1 MTELQEQARALG
13 DPTRH
18 RIFGYVADADHAV
31 GVAELTEHLGVTQ
44 NAVRQH
50 LAKLVAAGLLSEHSA
65 PPVGPGRPRL
75 LYQLEPAVYGQ
86 WGVAGPYERL
96 STLLTE
102 VIRAG
107 RSPQEVGRD
116 EGRRRAVAPTGHD
129 GIAAQLRDT
138 MARDGFEPEVRVHE
152 QRVEI
157 VLRRCPFV
165 TAVLTDPETVCS
177 LHLGIAEGLT
187 DGVDGMAVDEF
198 VARDPREARCRLGFR
213 FEDASSR
220 QEGSDETTRFDE
232 VP

>member
-1 MTELQEQARALG
+1 MTDLQAQARALG

-18 RIFGYVADADHAV
+18 RLFGYVADADHAV

-44 NAVRQH
+44 NAIRQH
-50 LAKLVAAGLLSEHSA
+50 LGKLVAAGLLAEHSA

-75 LYQLEPAVYGQ
+75 LYQLEPAVYGR

-102 VIRAG
+102 VIRSG
-107 RSPQEVGRD
+107 RSPQEIGRD
-116 EGRRRAVAPTGHD
+116 EGRRRAVAPAGRD
-129 GIAAQLRDT
+129 GIAAQLHDT
-138 MARDGFEPEVRVHE
+138 MARDGFEPEVRVQE

-165 TAVLTDPETVCS
+165 TAVLTDPDTVCS

-187 DGVDGMAVDEF
+187 DGVDGLTVDEF
-198 VARDPREARCRLGFR
+198 VARDPREARCRLGFHL
-213 FEDASSR
+213 DIASPR
-220 QEGSDETTRFDE
+220 QDGSDETTQSDG
-232 VP
+232 P